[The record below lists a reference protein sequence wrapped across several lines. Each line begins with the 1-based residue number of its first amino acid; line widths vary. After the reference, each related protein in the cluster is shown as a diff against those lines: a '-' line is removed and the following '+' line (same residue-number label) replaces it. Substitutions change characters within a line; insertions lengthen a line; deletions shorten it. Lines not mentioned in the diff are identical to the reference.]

1 MYIQKTFYTF
11 KKEKNTIKTKKS
23 LRHPGDNS
31 AICIET
37 TLILY
42 IRLRRQQSNQSN
54 QSNRKR
60 TDNKYP
66 LEQNENEN
74 DNGRSSLKSFIRR

>member
-1 MYIQKTFYTF
+1 MYIKKTFYTS
-11 KKEKNTIKTKKS
+11 KREKITIKTKKS

-31 AICIET
+31 AIYIET

-66 LEQNENEN
+66 LEQNETKTTMV
-74 DNGRSSLKSFIRR
+74 GHH

>member
-1 MYIQKTFYTF
+1 MSKR
-11 KKEKNTIKTKKS
+11 EKNTIKTKKS
-23 LRHPGDNS
+23 LKHLGDNS
-31 AICIET
+31 AIYIVSVDT

-42 IRLRRQQSNQSN
+42 IRLRHRQSNQSN

>member
-1 MYIQKTFYTF
+1 MSKR
-11 KKEKNTIKTKKS
+11 EKNTIKTKKS
-23 LRHPGDNS
+23 LKHLGDNS
-31 AICIET
+31 AIYIVSVDT

-42 IRLRRQQSNQSN
+42 IRLQHWQSNQSN

-74 DNGRSSLKSFIRR
+74 DNGRSSLKSFIRQW